1 MNVLLVVTG
10 FLLVLIIVYMIYIY
24 YFSNMKIL
32 QKEIYLDGN
41 VPSVLPAKITQ
52 TKSTRYAY
60 SVWVFVNSWSNATDK
75 IIFSR
80 YNDIILQ
87 LDQNTATLYA
97 TFSPNT
103 GSPTGPS
110 SIIGKSTDSVNGTKV
125 AVTNNFPLQKWVY
138 ITISIDNTVTDIYLD
153 GKMVKSVQIPQVMPD
168 SSSAIYYGSFD
179 AYISKFTRFTTPL
192 DPQTVWNYYLQG
204 NGTSN
209 ATNGYNIGIAVL
221 KNDNISSQYKL
232 F

>member
-1 MNVLLVVTG
+1 MNVVLTIIGV
-10 FLLVLIIVYMIYIY
+10 LLVLIIFYVIYIN
-24 YFSNMKIL
+24 YFSNAKVL
-32 QKEIYLDGN
+32 QKQIYLDGN
-41 VPSVLPAKITQ
+41 VPAVLATKISQ
-52 TKSTRYAY
+52 PKSTRYAY
-60 SVWVFVNSWSNATDK
+60 SVWVFVNSWSNSTDK

-87 LDQNTATLYA
+87 LDQNTATLSVTYKP
-97 TFSPNT
+97 TT
-103 GSPTGPS
+103 GSSTGPS
-110 SIIGKSTDSVNGTKV
+110 SVIGKSTDNVNGTKV

-138 ITISIDNTVTDIYLD
+138 VTVSIDNTVTDIYLD

-168 SSSAIYYGSFD
+168 NVSGIYYGNFD
-179 AYISKFTRFTTPL
+179 AYISKFTRYNTPL

-209 ATNGYNIGIAVL
+209 MTNGYNVQL
-221 KNDNISSQYKL
+221 SVMKNDAVTSQYKL

>member
-10 FLLVLIIVYMIYIY
+10 VLLVLIIVYMIYIN

-32 QKEIYLDGN
+32 QKQIYLDGN
-41 VPSVLPAKITQ
+41 VPAVLPSKITQ
-52 TKSTRYAY
+52 SKSTRYAY
-60 SVWVFVNSWSNATDK
+60 GVWVFVNSWSNATDK

-103 GSPTGPS
+103 GSSTGNS
-110 SIIGKSTDSVNGTKV
+110 SIIGKSTDNVNGTKV
-125 AVTNNFPLQKWVY
+125 AITNNFPLQKWVY
-138 ITISIDNTVTDIYLD
+138 ITVSIDNTVTDIYLD
-153 GKMVKSVQIPQVMPD
+153 GKMVKSIQIPQVMPD

-209 ATNGYNIGIAVL
+209 VTNGYNVGISVL
-221 KNDNISSQYKL
+221 KNDTVSSQYKL